1 MVKMMRCV
9 AATATAAV
17 VGCGLVACSAGG
29 SGVLAPS
36 GSQATSASASA
47 AASETVTSPFD
58 VPDGYESSL
67 QCGAGAKGVPGIFLT
82 TVSLDDGPGESAT
95 KVAVFRYV
103 GTTRTPSVI
112 FRAIADDGSER
123 RLAYADGEQTE
134 NTYTT
139 PDGAVRAIPAVV
151 TAHDNELRAVI
162 PADIAGSFEPESWR
176 AVLTVNGDDVS
187 VCEEEVEG

>member
-1 MVKMMRCV
+1 M
-9 AATATAAV
+9 
-17 VGCGLVACSAGG
+17 
-29 SGVLAPS
+29 
-36 GSQATSASASA
+36 
-47 AASETVTSPFD
+47 
-58 VPDGYESSL
+58 
-67 QCGAGAKGVPGIFLT
+67 QCGAGVKGVPGIFLT

-139 PDGAVRAIPAVV
+139 PGGAVRAIPAVV
-151 TAHDNELRAVI
+151 TPRDSELRAVI
-162 PADIAGSFEPESWR
+162 PADIADSFGPGSWR
-176 AVLTVNGDDVS
+176 AVLSVGGENVS
-187 VCEEEVEG
+187 VCEEEA